1 MKLTATGIRHLGPG
15 MHGDGN
21 GLWLRVVTPER
32 RSWLFRYQR
41 QGKAREMGFGSFP
54 AVSLAEAREKTLAA
68 RKLLGQGID
77 PLDERRAQ
85 RQATEVEEALATT
98 FADAAEVYIAAHE
111 AGWRN
116 AKHVAQ
122 WRSTIQTY
130 AAPTIGA
137 MACSAIETAD
147 ILNVLQP
154 IWTKK
159 PETAARLRGRLEMI
173 LSYAKARG
181 WREAPNPAVW
191 RGHLQLLLPPRSKI
205 APVVHHAALDWRE
218 APAFVAELRVRE
230 GMGARALEFAI
241 LTAGR
246 SGEVRGAEWTEI
258 DLDRAEWIIPAE
270 RMKAKRA
277 HRVPLSELALRLLR
291 EQAKLKD
298 GSGLVFL
305 GQRRGAVMSDMT
317 LTAVLRRMGRGELTA
332 HGFRSTFRDW
342 AAEAT
347 HHPNHVVEAAL
358 AHAISDKVEAAYR
371 RGDLFQKRA
380 VLMDDWAAFLGRQ
393 PADVIFIGTGDNR
406 PGADPIRLMWR

>member
-1 MKLTATGIRHLGPG
+1 
-15 MHGDGN
+15 MHGDGH

-41 QGKAREMGFGSFP
+41 QSKAREMGLGSFP
-54 AVSLAEAREKTLAA
+54 AVSLAEAREKAQA
-68 RKLLGQGID
+68 MRKLLGKGID
-77 PLDERRAQ
+77 PLDQRRAA
-85 RQATEVEEALATT
+85 RHAAEAEEARATT
-98 FADAAEVYIAAHE
+98 FAEAAAAYIADHE

-116 AKHVAQ
+116 TKHAAQ
-122 WRSTIQTY
+122 WRSTIATY
-130 AAPTIGA
+130 AAPVIG
-137 MACSAIETAD
+137 MKTCSAIDTD
-147 ILNVLQP
+147 DMLKVLRP

-159 PETAARLRGRLEMI
+159 PETATRLRGRLEMI

-181 WREAPNPAVW
+181 WRDAPNPAVW
-191 RGHLQLLLPPRSKI
+191 RGHLQLMLAPRSKF

-218 APAFVAELRVRE
+218 AAAFMAELRARE

-241 LTAGR
+241 LTGAR
-246 SGEVRGAEWTEI
+246 SGEVRGTEWGEI
-258 DLDRAEWIIPAE
+258 DLDRAEWMIPAG

-277 HRVPLSELALRLLR
+277 HRVPLSGPALALLH

-305 GQRRGAVMSDMT
+305 GQRPGVAMSDMT

-347 HHPNHVVEAAL
+347 VHPNHVVEAAL

-371 RGDLFQKRA
+371 RGDLFEKRRL
-380 VLMDDWAAFLGRQ
+380 LMADWAGFLSRQ
-393 PADVIFIGTGDNR
+393 PAEVVSLAGKRGEHAEVL
-406 PGADPIRLMWR
+406 G